1 MHKKIVLFGCGHV
14 AEKNFFLDPAFIVD
28 NNPDLIGN
36 TYQGFEVQSPE
47 VLKGRV
53 SEFQVVVCTTS
64 ITEVKKQLINLG
76 FVWGEDAKVAS
87 LLSERMEMS
96 KLEDI
101 KFRFLISS
109 GLPSSERTFSKGGI
123 YLIEEG
129 EDYPFYKHIHAGNT
143 HGLIKYDKQFVFT
156 SQGEG
161 ILFLDQKFE
170 LVDRIELKNA
180 LRPHGV
186 RKYQDTWVLVSSYQ
200 DALIGVDDKGNEVFH
215 YPLSHK
221 KAMWGS
227 PQHHCNDVEIVG
239 DFAYIS
245 MFSLSGN
252 YKRNSFDGGI
262 LEVNLKT
269 GDQTVIISGL
279 TMPHS
284 ICCGNAGFRV
294 LDSFK
299 GNLLG
304 NNFSVLATL
313 PGFVRGLDESDD
325 YYFIGESKNRNFSR
339 LNPGRSPVS
348 IDSRITI
355 VHKEYSFAR
364 SLQLPKH
371 LSEIHALLRI

>member
-14 AEKNFFLDPAFIVD
+14 AEKNMHLAPAFIVD

-36 TYQGFEVQSPE
+36 KYQGFVVKSPE
-47 VLKGRV
+47 ILRGRAQD
-53 SEFQVVVCTTS
+53 FQVIVCTTS
-64 ITEVKKQLINLG
+64 ISEVRLQLGSYG

-87 LLSERMEMS
+87 LLSERMEMA
-96 KLEDI
+96 KLEDNE
-101 KFRFLISS
+101 FRFLVSS
-109 GLPSSERTFSKGGI
+109 GLPSSEQNFSKGGI
-123 YLIEEG
+123 YLIQEG
-129 EDYPFYKHIHAGNT
+129 EDYPSYKHIHAGNT
-143 HGLIKYDKQFVFT
+143 HGLIRHEKQFVFT

-161 ILFLDQKFE
+161 ILFLNHNLE
-170 LVDRIELKNA
+170 VVDKIALKNA

-186 RKYQDTWVLVSSYQ
+186 RKYQDAWVLVSSYQ
-200 DALIGVDDKGNEVFH
+200 DALIGVDDKGNEIFH
-215 YPLSHK
+215 YPLSSK
-221 KAMWGS
+221 RAQWGS
-227 PQHHCNDVEIVG
+227 PQHHCNDLEIVG
-239 DFAYIS
+239 DFAYVS

-262 LEVNLKT
+262 LEVDLKN
-269 GDQTVIISGL
+269 GKQTIIVSGL

-284 ICCGNAGFRV
+284 VSCGSAGFKV

-304 NNFSVLATL
+304 NNFEVLATL
-313 PGFVRGLDESDD
+313 PGFVRGFDESDD

-339 LNPGRSPVS
+339 LNQGRSPVS

-355 VHKEYSFAR
+355 VNKQHGFSR